1 MDKMIVYLI
10 NIFYHNMMLIK
21 FICDVIILK
30 YNKYT
35 ALNSVN
41 ILKRIFIL

>member
-30 YNKYT
+30 YKKYT

-41 ILKRIFIL
+41 IL